1 MKPAPFEYFQP
12 RSIGE
17 ALSLLAKHGSAAK
30 PLAGGQSL
38 IPAMNFR
45 LSRPAVLV
53 DLNNVPELAYVR
65 STVGSLHIG
74 AMTRQVV
81 AERDAL
87 IAERA
92 PLLKETMPSIAHAQI
107 RNRGTIGGSL
117 AHADPAAELPSVMVA
132 LDATFDLRG
141 PRGDRAVKAEEF
153 YTGLF
158 ETALQPGELLVEIG
172 IPSMPAR
179 SGYAFLEISR
189 RHGDFALS
197 GVACRVTLD
206 ERGKCKEARI
216 ALVSVG
222 DGPMLARKAMKV
234 LNNELPG
241 EKVIAEAADLA
252 GSKDCDPP
260 SDIHASAAYRRK
272 LTSVLVRRAVTKAVA
287 VAVAG
292 GSA

>member
-1 MKPAPFEYFQP
+1 VKPAPFEFFRP
-12 RSIGE
+12 RSVDE
-17 ALSLLAKHGSAAK
+17 ALALLDQHGTAAK

-53 DLNNVPELAYVR
+53 DLNAIPALATVR
-65 STVGSLHIG
+65 GTIGGVHIG
-74 AMTRQVV
+74 AMTRQVE
-81 AERDAL
+81 AERNAS
-87 IAERA
+87 IAEMA
-92 PLLKETMPSIAHAQI
+92 PLLKETMPFIAHAQI

-132 LDATFDLRG
+132 LDATFDLRSLA
-141 PRGDRAVKAEEF
+141 GDRAVKAEQF

-158 ETALQPGELLVEIG
+158 ETALQPGELLVDIG
-172 IPSMPAR
+172 IPRMPAR
-179 SGYAFLEISR
+179 SGFAFIEVSR

-206 ERGKCKEARI
+206 EKGRCKEARI

-222 DGPMLARKAMKV
+222 DGPVLAKRAMKA
-234 LNNELPG
+234 LSGEKPE
-241 EKVIAEAADLA
+241 EKVILEAAELA
-252 GSKDCDPP
+252 GTKDCDPP

-272 LTSVLVRRAVTKAVA
+272 LTSVLTRRAVTKAFA
-287 VAVAG
+287 VAV

>member
-12 RSIGE
+12 RSIDE
-17 ALSLLAKHGSAAK
+17 ALSILAQHGSAAK

-53 DLNNVPELAYVR
+53 DLNAVHELAFVR

-74 AMTRQVV
+74 AMTRQAV
-81 AERDAL
+81 AERDPL

-92 PLLKETMPSIAHAQI
+92 PLLKETMPFIAHAQI

-141 PRGDRAVKAEEF
+141 PRGDRAVRAEEF

-158 ETALQPGELLVEIG
+158 ETALAPGELLVEIG
-172 IPSMPAR
+172 IPQMPAR

-197 GVACRVTLD
+197 GVACRVTLN
-206 ERGKCKEARI
+206 EKGKCSEARI

-222 DGPMLARKAMKV
+222 DGPVLAKRAMKA
-234 LNNELPG
+234 LAGEAPG

-252 GSKDCDPP
+252 GTKDCDPP

-272 LTSVLVRRAVTKAVA
+272 LTSVLVRRAVTKALA

>member
-1 MKPAPFEYFQP
+1 MKPAAFDYFQP
-12 RSIGE
+12 RSIEE
-17 ALSLLAKHGSAAK
+17 ALSILAKHGSAAK

-53 DLNNVPELAYVR
+53 DLNTVPELAYVKEQN
-65 STVGSLHIG
+65 GQLAIG
-74 AMTRQVV
+74 ATTRQAV
-81 AERDAL
+81 AERNPL
-87 IAERA
+87 IAQRA
-92 PLLKETMPSIAHAQI
+92 PLLKETMPFIAHAQI

-117 AHADPAAELPSVMVA
+117 AHGDPAAELPSVMVA
-132 LDATFDLRG
+132 LDATFRLRSVKG
-141 PRGDRAVKAEEF
+141 ARTVKADEF

-158 ETALQPGELLVEIG
+158 ETALQPGELLEEIS
-172 IPSMPAR
+172 IPAMPAR

-197 GVACRVTLD
+197 GVACRVTLN
-206 ERGKCKEARI
+206 EKGKCSEARI

-222 DGPMLARKAMKV
+222 DGPVPARRAVKALTGEM
-234 LNNELPG
+234 PG
-241 EKVIAEAADLA
+241 EKVIAEAAELA

-260 SDIHASAAYRRK
+260 SDIHASTAYRRK
-272 LTSVLVRRAVTKAVA
+272 LTTVLVRRAVTQAF
-287 VAVAG
+287 AVAG

>member
-1 MKPAPFEYFQP
+1 VKPAPFEYFQP
-12 RSIGE
+12 RSIEE
-17 ALSLLAKHGSAAK
+17 ALSVLAQHGSAAK

-53 DLNNVPELAYVR
+53 DLNNVPELAFVR

-74 AMTRQVV
+74 AMTRQAV
-81 AERDAL
+81 AERNPV

-141 PRGDRAVKAEEF
+141 PRGDRAVRAEDF

-158 ETALQPGELLVEIG
+158 ETALASGELLVEIG
-172 IPSMPAR
+172 VPSMPAR

-206 ERGKCKEARI
+206 EKGKCKEARI

-222 DGPMLARKAMKV
+222 DGPVLAKKAMKA
-234 LNNELPG
+234 LNGELPG
-241 EKVIAEAADLA
+241 EKVIAEAADMA
-252 GSKDCDPP
+252 GNKDCDPP

-272 LTSVLVRRAVTKAVA
+272 LTSVLVRRAVTKAFA
-287 VAVAG
+287 VAV